1 MPTIKSSKKRMRQAA
16 KHRTHNRSQRA
27 AVRTAVKRVRQAET
41 AEQAQAAFR
50 EAERQLDRAA
60 RKGLVG
66 KNTAARGK
74 RRLHK
79 QASRKGS

>member
-1 MPTIKSSKKRMRQAA
+1 MPNIKSTKKRMRQAA
-16 KHRTHNRSQRA
+16 KNRTLNRSQRA
-27 AVRTAVKRVRQAET
+27 AVRTAVKHVRQAET
-41 AEQAQAAFR
+41 AEQADAAYR

-79 QASRKGS
+79 LVSRKRS